1 MQITITGA
9 SSMKFQLF
17 FTFFDAFHPRL
28 SLGNNLESMSSP
40 RVVDVVKGSPADEA
54 GVLVNEVFISMNGEA
69 PRDVI
74 QYQLLTDEAVLDV
87 EVQRGGLPFE
97 LEIRKGEG
105 EPLGVTVHSALFDQI
120 AGLMVGEGI
129 ARVLSEEPEN
139 DRYLIPDV
147 CLSKGK
153 FLDGMSPDDLPRE
166 VDVVTTD
173 GIALRRAL
181 EESYV

>member
-17 FTFFDAFHPRL
+17 FTFFDAFHSRL

-40 RVVDVVKGSPADEA
+40 RVVDVVKGLPADEA
-54 GVLVNEVFISMNGEA
+54 GVLVNDVFISMNGEA
-69 PRDVI
+69 TRDVI

-120 AGLMVGEGI
+120 RTCDNHCEFCFIYQL
-129 ARVLSEEPEN
+129 P
-139 DRYLIPDV
+139 P
-147 CLSKGK
+147 
-153 FLDGMSPDDLPRE
+153 GMSPDDLPRE